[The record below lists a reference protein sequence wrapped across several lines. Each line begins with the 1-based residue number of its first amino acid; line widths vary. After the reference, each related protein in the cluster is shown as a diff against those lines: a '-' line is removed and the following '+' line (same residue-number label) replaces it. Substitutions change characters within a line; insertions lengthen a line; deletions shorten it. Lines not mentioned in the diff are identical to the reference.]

1 MEAQTNLP
9 YSWLRVTDMDEK
21 KLEIPSVKLLRAEL
35 ERVESE
41 REFRRMMGTI
51 AGILIVAAAIA
62 ALLATRL
69 FMLLQV
75 NGISMMPTL
84 DEEEIVVLYQTKS
97 VEVGDVIG
105 FYYGGEVLLK
115 RVIAGAG
122 DSIEIDQK
130 GNVFVNGEMI
140 EEPYLTEKDLG
151 QCNLEFPYQVP
162 EGMLFV
168 LGDNRAESV
177 DSRMRA
183 IGCVE
188 RSQIVGKIVCRVWP
202 LGRMEFMQ

>member
-1 MEAQTNLP
+1 
-9 YSWLRVTDMDEK
+9 MDENQK
-21 KLEIPSVKLLRAEL
+21 KKGREMEIPSLNLLRAEL
-35 ERVESE
+35 ERVEAE
-41 REFRRMMGTI
+41 REFRRMVGTV

-69 FMLLQV
+69 FMLLEV
-75 NGISMMPTL
+75 NGSSMMPTL
-84 DEEEIVVLYQTKS
+84 EEKEIIALYQTKS
-97 VEVGDVIG
+97 VEKGDIIG

-115 RVIAGAG
+115 RVIGCAG
-122 DSIEIDQK
+122 DYIEIDQK

-140 EEPYLTEKDLG
+140 EEPYLVEKNLG
-151 QCNLEFPYQVP
+151 KCNLEFPYQVP
-162 EGMLFV
+162 EGMVFV
-168 LGDNRAESV
+168 LGDNRMESI
-177 DSRMRA
+177 DSRVKA

>member
-1 MEAQTNLP
+1 
-9 YSWLRVTDMDEK
+9 MDENQK
-21 KLEIPSVKLLRAEL
+21 KKGRETEIPSLNLLRAEL
-35 ERVESE
+35 ERVEAE
-41 REFRRMMGTI
+41 REFRRMVGTV

-69 FMLLQV
+69 FMLLEV
-75 NGISMMPTL
+75 NGSSMMPTL
-84 DEEEIVVLYQTKS
+84 EEKEIIALYQTKS
-97 VEVGDVIG
+97 VEKGDIIG

-115 RVIAGAG
+115 RVIGCAG
-122 DSIEIDQK
+122 DYIEIDQE

-140 EEPYLTEKDLG
+140 EEPYLIEKNLG
-151 QCNLEFPYQVP
+151 KCNLEFPYQVP
-162 EGMLFV
+162 EGMVFV
-168 LGDNRAESV
+168 LGDNRMESI
-177 DSRMRA
+177 DSRVKA